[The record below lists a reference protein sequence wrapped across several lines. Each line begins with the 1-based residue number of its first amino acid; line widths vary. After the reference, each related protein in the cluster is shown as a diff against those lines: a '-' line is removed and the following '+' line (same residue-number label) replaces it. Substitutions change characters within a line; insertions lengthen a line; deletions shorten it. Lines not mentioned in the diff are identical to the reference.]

1 MQPELCEEVEE
12 WLRRSGRD
20 LLAAERVLQGQEP
33 LADVSVFH
41 AQQAAEKALKAFL
54 TAHKAGFP
62 KTHDLDLLVRLCQ
75 TLDPEFARFV
85 MAADI
90 LTPYAVRFRYP
101 GGPLAP
107 DVSEARQ
114 AIQLASEIVAF
125 VQQRLRR

>member
-1 MQPELCEEVEE
+1 MQPEVWEEAKE
-12 WLRRSGRD
+12 WLRRSERD

-41 AQQAAEKALKAFL
+41 AQQAAEKAFKAFL
-54 TAHKAGFP
+54 TAHRQGFV
-62 KTHDLDLLVRLCQ
+62 KTHDLALLVRQCQ

-85 MAADI
+85 MAANI

-114 AIQLASEIVAF
+114 AIQLATEIVAF
-125 VQQRLRR
+125 VQQRLKG